1 MDRMLQAI
9 PGLVNRL
16 VQNVATFCNIL
27 IDISVPDLLL
37 IDMYGTDCYTYMR
50 QTVIH
55 I

>member
-16 VQNVATFCNIL
+16 VATFCNIL